1 MKQKR
6 ILNMILET
14 MGNLLMF
21 IFIQYLLA
29 CFYFSFHSHPFSV
42 IFTAVNI
49 TTILQFRI
57 NLKNV
62 FKSALIP
69 YIFLILGII
78 IVGAVL
84 VLYGYFPIST
94 TPLAVSL

>member
-6 ILNMILET
+6 ILTMILEII
-14 MGNLLMF
+14 GNLLMF

-42 IFTAVNI
+42 ILMAI
-49 TTILQFRI
+49 SIATILQFRT
-57 NLKNV
+57 NLESV

-69 YIFLILGII
+69 YVFLILGII
-78 IVGAVL
+78 IVGVML
-84 VLYGYFPIST
+84 VLYGYFPVST
-94 TPLAVSL
+94 VLKEVSL